1 MMKHG
6 KRTLRALLMSLGI
19 GAAAASGALAQGRG
33 VCDAEIIPDT
43 DWRIQ
48 YDPHGTATTS
58 YPFQLKVTN
67 NGALDCNGRIR
78 ITTQNNLALLENM
91 ASRQTVRYSLT
102 DKRTNFDVTPPEAS
116 SRPFAATLRVDGGG
130 IAVNEYQVTVY
141 PEGDLGSGQFIQYV
155 TFDYVTPNS
164 KEVLASRTPP
174 IIYEVRASARIGL
187 KGEYTR
193 VGGMRTIELGELE
206 DRNYSPR
213 TVVTVDST
221 RGYQLS
227 VTSENLGRLVH
238 DDPVWSLP
246 YRMTM
251 AGQNIDLSRRHL
263 ITRQSNKALN
273 DEYPLTFSVTGTD
286 SKRAGRYSDV
296 LHFTVTAI

>member
-6 KRTLRALLMSLGI
+6 KRTLWALLLSLGI
-19 GAAAASGALAQGRG
+19 GAASAGAVSAQVRPG
-33 VCDAEIIPDT
+33 CQPDIIPDT

-58 YPFQLKVTN
+58 FPFQLKIVN
-67 NGALDCNGRIR
+67 NGSGDCNGRIR
-78 ITTQNNLALLENM
+78 VSTSNNQALLENS
-91 ASRQTVRYSLT
+91 ATRQTVRYSLL
-102 DKRTNFDVTPPEAS
+102 DKRINFDVTPPENS
-116 SRPFAATLRVDGGG
+116 VRPIAATLRVRGMEL
-130 IAVNEYQVTVY
+130 AVNEYQVTVY
-141 PEGDLGSGQFIQYV
+141 PEGNLGAGQFIQYV
-155 TFDYVTPNS
+155 TFDYVTANS
-164 KEVLASRTPP
+164 KEVLASRTLP

-193 VGGMRTIELGELE
+193 VNGMRTIELGELE
-206 DRNYSPR
+206 DRSYSPR

-221 RGYQLS
+221 RGYMLS
-227 VTSENLGRLVH
+227 VTSENRGRLVH
-238 DDPVWSLP
+238 DDPVWSMP

-251 AGQNIDLSRRHL
+251 GGMNVDL
-263 ITRQSNKALN
+263 TRNFQHTRSSNQAVS
-273 DEYPLTFSVTGTD
+273 DEYPLTFTVSGTE